1 VTQFSM
7 LFSLFINSDF
17 IKEYVRKS
25 RHFHHSI
32 TNNTHT
38 RGQGRRP
45 LGVIPS
51 YAWDATV
58 QLWGVGHKL
67 IFFVIGQ
74 DQPKNGNSSIRS
86 RGGESEMF
94 KVTSRGLLGL
104 G

>member
-1 VTQFSM
+1 M

-17 IKEYVRKS
+17 LKEYVRKS

-32 TNNTHT
+32 ANNTHT

-45 LGVIPS
+45 LGVFPRLCLGCNCS
-51 YAWDATV
+51 
-58 QLWGVGHKL
+58 VGMAHKL